1 LAAFPIS
8 AYSVSLALDGSA
20 VFLLTSNAAYRLEL
34 GQPPKGIELELG
46 AGAVL
51 TRSAFVFWSKGTIWR
66 APKEGGETQALAKF
80 AHSPQYF
87 VASGEAFA
95 WVDRAD
101 DGLYT
106 IQTLQGRKPR
116 VLFSSTGELSGL
128 NMLGESIYFV
138 QRHQEG
144 SWRIGVVPLGG
155 GEPRFTA
162 QKEGRRPSMLAGA
175 DALYY
180 YDLDQSE
187 VLRLSLD
194 FARSEARSKNVT
206 CSPLAVANAIYC
218 GSVEGLFEISQ
229 ETRRPRGLALARSG
243 SITHIAANPEWIAW
257 TIDVGPDKLAVDL
270 LPASRER

>member
-1 LAAFPIS
+1 
-8 AYSVSLALDGSA
+8 
-20 VFLLTSNAAYRLEL
+20 
-34 GQPPKGIELELG
+34 
-46 AGAVL
+46 
-51 TRSAFVFWSKGTIWR
+51 
-66 APKEGGETQALAKF
+66 
-80 AHSPQYF
+80 
-87 VASGEAFA
+87 
-95 WVDRAD
+95 
-101 DGLYT
+101 
-106 IQTLQGRKPR
+106 
-116 VLFSSTGELSGL
+116 
-128 NMLGESIYFV
+128 
-138 QRHQEG
+138 
-144 SWRIGVVPLGG
+144 
-155 GEPRFTA
+155 
-162 QKEGRRPSMLAGA
+162 MLAGA

-229 ETRRPRGLALARSG
+229 ETRRPRALALARSG